1 MKILLNL
8 LYHFELS
15 EKQCR
20 FILRYLFYYYYLL
33 GLITPIFLGLDEQPK
48 SKMIIA
54 TICTPVVSSGDFDI

>member
-8 LYHFELS
+8 LYYFELS

-54 TICTPVVSSGDFDI
+54 TIGTNVQMHTHS